1 MLTNL
6 YRMTTSKLI
15 LLSSTI
21 IIFAACRSTKNTPAV
36 SVTPTPAPP
45 VATTPASTVTAGPAV
60 KSTNGVYEPGNA
72 ELLAIQ
78 KKYANV
84 TLATLQQGHQI
95 YTVGKCI
102 NCHGAKNIYKRDEAR
117 WQDIIDDMAQRAE
130 LSDAD
135 KDAVYKYVLSIKAT
149 QTN

>member
-1 MLTNL
+1 LLTNL

-15 LLSSTI
+15 ILSSAI
-21 IIFAACRSTKNTPAV
+21 VIFAACRSTKNTPAV
-36 SVTPTPAPP
+36 AVAPA
-45 VATTPASTVTAGPAV
+45 VAATPASTVTAGPAV
-60 KSTNGVYEPGNA
+60 KSINGVYPPGNA
-72 ELLAIQ
+72 ELVAIQ
-78 KKYANV
+78 KKYADV
-84 TLATLQQGHQI
+84 TLAALQTGHQI

-102 NCHGAKNIYKRDEAR
+102 NCHGAKNIYKRGEDQ
-117 WQDIIDDMAQRAE
+117 WKGIIDDMAQRAQ